1 MLKEAIEKIVIGE
14 NLTESEAKSAMD
26 SIMKGEPSSALIG
39 GYLIGLRM
47 KGETIDEIT
56 GSAKSM
62 IGNAVRLKLD
72 SPYVI
77 DTCGTG
83 GDGGRTFNISTAVA
97 IITSSAGVKIAKH
110 GNRAVSSKSGSA
122 DVLSELGVKIDLE
135 PEITKKF
142 IDDVGFGFL
151 YAPKY
156 HSAMKN
162 VAPIRRELGLRT
174 VFNILGP
181 LTNPASA
188 KGQVLGVYDKKLTHV
203 LAEVLL
209 KLGCE
214 RALVVYGND
223 GLDEI
228 TTTTTTT
235 VSEVKNGTVI
245 DYTIDPHD
253 YGINLSKDTDI
264 NGGDSKENA
273 KIILDILEGQKGPKR
288 DIVVLNSAA
297 ALYVGKAV
305 DNIKE
310 GVMLAEHL
318 IDSGAALG
326 KLNEILSYQKV
337 YLQ

>member
-26 SIMKGEPSSALIG
+26 SIMKGESSSALIG

-162 VAPIRRELGLRT
+162 VAQIRRELGLRT

-181 LTNPASA
+181 LTNPASV

>member
-1 MLKEAIEKIVIGE
+1 MLKDAIEKVVTGE
-14 NLTESEAKSAMD
+14 NLTELEAKTAMD
-26 SIMKGEPSSALIG
+26 SIMRGESGPSLIG

-62 IGNAVRLKLD
+62 IDNAVKIKLNYD
-72 SPYVI
+72 YAI

-83 GDGGRTFNISTAVA
+83 GDGGRTFNVSTAVA
-97 IITSSAGVKIAKH
+97 IITSSAGVKVAKH

-122 DVLSELGVKIDLE
+122 DVLSELGIKIDIE
-135 PEITKKF
+135 PKLTKEL
-142 IDDVGFGFL
+142 IDNTGFGFL
-151 YAPKY
+151 FAPKY
-156 HSAMKN
+156 HTAMKN

-181 LTNPASA
+181 LTNPASVN
-188 KGQVLGVYDKKLTHV
+188 GQVVGVYDGSLTHT

-214 RALVVYGND
+214 KALVVHGND

-228 TTTTTTT
+228 TTTTTTK

-245 DYTIDPHD
+245 DYTIDPLD
-253 YGINLSKDTDI
+253 YNIPLSNDKDLE
-264 NGGDSKENA
+264 GGDAKENA
-273 KIILDILEGQKGPKR
+273 KIILDILKGEKGPKR
-288 DIVVLNSAA
+288 NIVVLNSAA

-305 DNIKE
+305 HSILEGIK
-310 GVMLAEHL
+310 LAEHL
-318 IDSGAALG
+318 IDSGSALN

>member
-47 KGETIDEIT
+47 KGETVDEIT

-162 VAPIRRELGLRT
+162 VAQIRRELGLRT

-253 YGINLSKDTDI
+253 YGINLSKDIDI
-264 NGGDSKENA
+264 SGGDSKENA
-273 KIILDILEGQKGPKR
+273 EIILDILKGEKGPKR

-310 GVMLAEHL
+310 GVLLAEHL
-318 IDSGAALG
+318 IDSGAALD

>member
-1 MLKEAIEKIVIGE
+1 MLKEAIEKIIMRE
-14 NLTESEAKSAMD
+14 NLTELEAKSAMD
-26 SIMKGEPSSALIG
+26 SIMKGESSSALIG

-135 PEITKKF
+135 PDITKKF

-181 LTNPASA
+181 LTNPASV

>member
-1 MLKEAIEKIVIGE
+1 MLKEAIEKIIMRE
-14 NLTESEAKSAMD
+14 NLTELEAKSAMD
-26 SIMKGEPSSALIG
+26 SIMKGESSSALIG

-135 PEITKKF
+135 PDITKKF

-156 HSAMKN
+156 HLAMKN

-181 LTNPASA
+181 LTNPASV

>member
-1 MLKEAIEKIVIGE
+1 MLKEAIEKIVMGE

-26 SIMKGEPSSALIG
+26 SIMKGESSSALIG

-47 KGETIDEIT
+47 KGETVDEIT

-156 HSAMKN
+156 HLAMKN

-253 YGINLSKDTDI
+253 YGINLSKDADI

-288 DIVVLNSAA
+288 DVVVLNSAA

>member
-1 MLKEAIEKIVIGE
+1 MLKEAIEKIVMGE

-26 SIMKGEPSSALIG
+26 SIMKGESSSALIG

-47 KGETIDEIT
+47 KGETVDEIT

-62 IGNAVRLKLD
+62 IGNAVKLKLD

-310 GVMLAEHL
+310 GVLLAEHL

>member
-1 MLKEAIEKIVIGE
+1 MLKEAIEKIIKGK
-14 NLTESEAKSAMD
+14 NLTETEAKTAMD
-26 SIMKGEPSSALIG
+26 AIMKGESSPPLIG
-39 GYLIGLRM
+39 AYLIGLRM
-47 KGETIDEIT
+47 KGESIDEIT

-62 IGNAVRLKLD
+62 IENAKKLKLD

-83 GDGGRTFNISTAVA
+83 GDGGKTFNISTAVA
-97 IITSSAGVKIAKH
+97 IISSSAGIKIAKH
-110 GNRAVSSKSGSA
+110 GNKAVSSKSGSA
-122 DVLSELGVKIDLE
+122 DVLNELGVKIDAE

-142 IDDVGFGFL
+142 IDEIGFGFL
-151 YAPKY
+151 FAPLY

-181 LTNPASA
+181 LTNPASV
-188 KGQVLGVYDKKLTHV
+188 KGQVLGVYDKNLTHI

-214 RALVVYGND
+214 RALVVHGND

-228 TTTTTTT
+228 TTTATTT
-235 VSEVKNGTVI
+235 VSEVRDGEVI
-245 DYTIDPHD
+245 DYTIDPND
-253 YGINLSKDTDI
+253 YGIGLSKEMDI
-264 NGGDSKENA
+264 SGGDAKENA
-273 KIILDILEGQKGPKR
+273 KIILDILKGEKGPKR

-305 DNIKE
+305 DSIKE
-310 GVMLAEHL
+310 GVKLAEYL
-318 IDSGAALG
+318 IDSGKALG
-326 KLNEILSYQKV
+326 KLNDILSFQKV

>member
-1 MLKEAIEKIVIGE
+1 MLKEAIEKIVMGE
-14 NLTESEAKSAMD
+14 NLTELEAKSAMD
-26 SIMKGEPSSALIG
+26 SIMKGESGSALIG

-62 IGNAVRLKLD
+62 IGNAVRLQLD
-72 SPYVI
+72 SPYTI

-156 HSAMKN
+156 HLAMKN

-181 LTNPASA
+181 LTNPASV

-228 TTTTTTT
+228 TTTTTTA

-253 YGINLSKDTDI
+253 YGINLSKDIDI
-264 NGGDSKENA
+264 SGGDSKENA
-273 KIILDILEGQKGPKR
+273 EIILDILKGEKGPKR

-310 GVMLAEHL
+310 GVLLAEHL
-318 IDSGAALG
+318 IDSGAALD

>member
-1 MLKEAIEKIVIGE
+1 MLKEAIEKIVKGE
-14 NLTESEAKSAMD
+14 NLSETEAKSAMD
-26 SIMKGEPSSALIG
+26 AIMKGESSPPLIG

-47 KGETIDEIT
+47 KGESIDEIT

-62 IGNAVRLKLD
+62 IENAKKLNLD

-83 GDGGRTFNISTAVA
+83 GDGGKTFNISTAVA
-97 IITSSAGVKIAKH
+97 IIASSAGIKIAKH
-110 GNRAVSSKSGSA
+110 GNKAVSSKSGSA
-122 DVLSELGVKIDLE
+122 DVLNELGVKIDAE
-135 PEITKKF
+135 PEVTKKF
-142 IDDVGFGFL
+142 IDEVGFGFL
-151 YAPKY
+151 FAPLY

-181 LTNPASA
+181 LTNPASV
-188 KGQVLGVYDKKLTHV
+188 KGQVLGVYDKSLTHI

-214 RALVVYGND
+214 RALVVHGND

-235 VSEVKNGTVI
+235 VSEVRNGMVI
-245 DYTIDPHD
+245 DYTIDPND
-253 YGINLSKDTDI
+253 YGIRLSKDTDI
-264 NGGDSKENA
+264 GGGDAKENA
-273 KIILDILEGQKGPKR
+273 KIILDILNGEKGPKR

-305 DNIKE
+305 DSIKE
-310 GVMLAEHL
+310 GVKLAEYL
-318 IDSGAALG
+318 IDSGKALG
-326 KLNEILSYQKV
+326 KLNDILSFQKE

>member
-1 MLKEAIEKIVIGE
+1 MLKEAIEKIVMGE

-47 KGETIDEIT
+47 KGETVDEIT

>member
-1 MLKEAIEKIVIGE
+1 MLKEAIEKIIMRE
-14 NLTESEAKSAMD
+14 NLTELEAKSAMD
-26 SIMKGEPSSALIG
+26 SIMKGESSSALIG

-135 PEITKKF
+135 PDITKKF

-162 VAPIRRELGLRT
+162 VAQIRRELGLRT

-181 LTNPASA
+181 LTNPASV

-253 YGINLSKDTDI
+253 YGINLSRDTDI

>member
-47 KGETIDEIT
+47 KGETVDEIT

-253 YGINLSKDTDI
+253 YGINLSKDIDI

-273 KIILDILEGQKGPKR
+273 EIILDILKGEKGPKR

>member
-47 KGETIDEIT
+47 KGETVDEIT

-253 YGINLSKDTDI
+253 YGINLSRDTDI

>member
-1 MLKEAIEKIVIGE
+1 MLKEAIEKIIMRE
-14 NLTESEAKSAMD
+14 NLTELEAKSAMD
-26 SIMKGEPSSALIG
+26 SIMKGESSSALIG

-135 PEITKKF
+135 PDITKKF

-156 HSAMKN
+156 HLAMKN

-181 LTNPASA
+181 LTKS
-188 KGQVLGVYDKKLTHV
+188 
-203 LAEVLL
+203 
-209 KLGCE
+209 CFC
-214 RALVVYGND
+214 
-223 GLDEI
+223 
-228 TTTTTTT
+228 
-235 VSEVKNGTVI
+235 
-245 DYTIDPHD
+245 
-253 YGINLSKDTDI
+253 
-264 NGGDSKENA
+264 
-273 KIILDILEGQKGPKR
+273 
-288 DIVVLNSAA
+288 
-297 ALYVGKAV
+297 
-305 DNIKE
+305 
-310 GVMLAEHL
+310 
-318 IDSGAALG
+318 
-326 KLNEILSYQKV
+326 
-337 YLQ
+337 

>member
-26 SIMKGEPSSALIG
+26 SIMKGESSSALIG

-181 LTNPASA
+181 LTNPASV

>member
-1 MLKEAIEKIVIGE
+1 MLKEAIEKIVMGE

-26 SIMKGEPSSALIG
+26 SIMKGESSSALIG

-47 KGETIDEIT
+47 KGETVDEIT

-62 IGNAVRLKLD
+62 IGNAVKLKLD

-245 DYTIDPHD
+245 DYTIDPRD

-310 GVMLAEHL
+310 GVLLAEHL

>member
-1 MLKEAIEKIVIGE
+1 MLKEAIEKIVMGE

-47 KGETIDEIT
+47 KGETVDEIT

-245 DYTIDPHD
+245 DFTIDPHD